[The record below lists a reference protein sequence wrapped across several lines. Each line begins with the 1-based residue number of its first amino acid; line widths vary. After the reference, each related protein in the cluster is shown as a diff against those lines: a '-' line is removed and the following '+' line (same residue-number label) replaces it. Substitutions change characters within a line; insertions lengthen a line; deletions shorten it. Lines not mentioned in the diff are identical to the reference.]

1 MNHQMFTGWLAKYL
15 YLSLVLLVIATFGP
29 AQQPALAQAQY
40 LHPMDNKP
48 LAKDF
53 ELPDLE
59 GQKVRLSDF
68 KGKVVL
74 VNFWATWCPPCR
86 KEIPSMQRAWDI
98 LKNKNVMLLAIHV
111 GGNEDQVWTFL
122 TDFGVE
128 FPVLLDARSKVSR
141 TWPMMGLPVS
151 FVIDPEGRIAL
162 QAIGGREWDDEK
174 LINQILALRESG

>member
-1 MNHQMFTGWLAKYL
+1 MNSLLNAGSLIKMF
-15 YLSLVLLVIATFGP
+15 YLSLMLVVMVFP
-29 AQQPALAQAQY
+29 VWQPAFAQVQY

-48 LAKDF
+48 QAKDF
-53 ELPDLE
+53 ELPDLD
-59 GQKVRLSDF
+59 GNKVRLSDF
-68 KGKVVL
+68 RGKVVL

-98 LKNKNVMLLAIHV
+98 LKTKDVMLLAIHV

-128 FPVLLDARSKVSR
+128 FPVLLDAKSKVSR
-141 TWPMMGLPVS
+141 AWPMMGLPVS
-151 FVIDPEGRIAL
+151 FVIDPKGRIAL

-174 LINQILALRESG
+174 LIKQILALKENG